1 MVCLCVKLLI
11 LAQATALDAAWW
23 KKNQPVLLALG
34 DLTSRERGSVRQ
46 RKGDL
51 SLTCFSGTMPT
62 KNSWRSW
69 GATRRAEYRRRTYH
83 VIYTS
88 CKKLHFEIKLIPVFH
103 CITGSLGHS
112 TWWWW
117 ENIRIQGHIDITKSP
132 LIEVALTG
140 VWREWRGIR
149 QESCHQQQLNI
160 WPEENQSDKSEADW
174 CTRLSYLLAVISAH
188 FGDFS
193 PPGPLGVRIVAC
205 CCRFMVLTTG
215 ITNVR

>member
-1 MVCLCVKLLI
+1 MQLGE
-11 LAQATALDAAWW
+11 
-23 KKNQPVLLALG
+23 KK
-34 DLTSRERGSVRQ
+34 TSQYFWLWEIWPLERGVPSGKGKVTWVSHVSVAQCLQ
-46 RKGDL
+46 RTLERIG
-51 SLTCFSGTMPT
+51 
-62 KNSWRSW
+62 
-69 GATRRAEYRRRTYH
+69 GARRRAANRRRTYH

-117 ENIRIQGHIDITKSP
+117 ENIKIQGHIDITKSP

-174 CTRLSYLLAVISAH
+174 CTRVKLSTSSHIRTFRRVLSPWSTRGTNCGVLL
-188 FGDFS
+188 
-193 PPGPLGVRIVAC
+193 PLRGPDDGHR
-205 CCRFMVLTTG
+205 
-215 ITNVR
+215 